1 MPPIQSRSVGSI
13 SAAALL
19 LVALTR
25 ERSAV
30 CAAMPVS
37 TAGLRLMRCQKQVS
51 LLLQLNVSH
60 VDEETIVWP
69 PLATVLLLEVRLL

>member
-1 MPPIQSRSVGSI
+1 
-13 SAAALL
+13 
-19 LVALTR
+19 
-25 ERSAV
+25 
-30 CAAMPVS
+30 MPVS
-37 TAGLRLMRCQKQVS
+37 TAGLPLEQCEQVS

>member
-25 ERSAV
+25 ERSTV

-37 TAGLRLMRCQKQVS
+37 TAGCRWVRQVS

>member
-1 MPPIQSRSVGSI
+1 
-13 SAAALL
+13 
-19 LVALTR
+19 
-25 ERSAV
+25 
-30 CAAMPVS
+30 
-37 TAGLRLMRCQKQVS
+37 MRCQKQVS